1 MKSII
6 VTGAAG
12 FLGSHLC
19 EYYLN
24 LNHCVIGLD
33 NFSTGQTKNIEH
45 LKNLYPDHF
54 YFVQMDICEEWHS
67 VQEFISE
74 KRLEIPEYIFHFA
87 SAASVP
93 HYQKLNL
100 ETMAA
105 NSSGL
110 QKCLEFSKIFGSR
123 TIFASTSE
131 VYGDPE
137 QTPQPE
143 CYNGNVSTTG
153 PRSCYDESKRFG
165 EALLTNWNQ
174 RYHTQHGIIRI
185 FNTYGPRMSLDD
197 GRVVLRFI
205 QQALKNKPLTIF
217 GHGEQT
223 RSFCYVEDLILGI
236 DLYAKSSLTE
246 PRNLGRAEE
255 ITMSDLAKLILKLTE
270 SRSMIE
276 YSALPLDDPQRRV
289 PNLDKVQNEL
299 NYSASTDL
307 TTGLLKM
314 ISWFKNEAH

>member
-19 EYYLN
+19 EFYLN
-24 LNHCVIGLD
+24 QNQIVIGLD
-33 NFSTGQTKNIEH
+33 NFSTGQEKNIK
-45 LKNLYPDHF
+45 LLNNTFPDHF
-54 YFVQMDICEEWHS
+54 HFVQMDVCENWRS
-67 VQEFISE
+67 VQDLISN
-74 KRLEIPEYIFHFA
+74 KQLKNPEYIFHFA

-105 NSSGL
+105 NSTGL
-110 QKCLEFSKIFGSR
+110 QKCLEFSNIYGSR

-131 VYGDPE
+131 IYGDPE
-137 QTPQPE
+137 QTPQSE
-143 CYNGNVSTTG
+143 NYNGNVSTTG

-165 EALLTNWNQ
+165 ETLLTNWNH
-174 RYHTQHGIIRI
+174 RHHTQHGIIRI
-185 FNTYGPRMSLDD
+185 FNTYGPRMSIDD

-205 QQALKNKPLTIF
+205 QQALQNKPLTIF
-217 GHGEQT
+217 GNGNQT
-223 RSFCYVEDLILGI
+223 RSFCYVDDLIFGI
-236 DLYAKSSLTE
+236 HLYAKSSITV
-246 PRNLGRAEE
+246 PRNLGRIDE
-255 ITMSDLAKLILKLTE
+255 ITMNDLAKLILKLTK
-270 SRSMIE
+270 SNSMIE

-299 NYSASTDL
+299 NFSATTDL

-314 ISWFKNEAH
+314 ISWFKNEAL

>member
-1 MKSII
+1 MKTII

-24 LNHCVIGLD
+24 QNQNVIGLD
-33 NFSTGQTKNIEH
+33 NFSTGQEKNIDD
-45 LKNLYPDHF
+45 LRNIYPNYFH
-54 YFVQMDICEEWHS
+54 FVQMDICEDWRF
-67 VQEFISE
+67 VQELILE
-74 KRLEIPEYIFHFA
+74 KKLEHPELIFHFA

-105 NSSGL
+105 NSTGL
-110 QKCLEFSKIFGSR
+110 QKCLEFSNIYGSR

-137 QTPQPE
+137 QTPQSE
-143 CYNGNVSTTG
+143 NYNGNVSTTG

-174 RYHTQHGIIRI
+174 RHHTQHGIIRI
-185 FNTYGPRMSLDD
+185 FNTYGPRMSFDD

-205 QQALKNKPLTIF
+205 QQALQNKPLTIF

-223 RSFCYVEDLILGI
+223 RSFCYVDDLISGI
-236 DLYAKSSLTE
+236 HLYAKSSLTE
-246 PRNLGRAEE
+246 PRNLGRADE
-255 ITMSDLAKLILKLTE
+255 ITMGELAKLILKLTE
-270 SRSMIE
+270 STSMIE

-314 ISWFKNEAH
+314 ISWFKNEAL

>member
-1 MKSII
+1 
-6 VTGAAG
+6 
-12 FLGSHLC
+12 
-19 EYYLN
+19 
-24 LNHCVIGLD
+24 
-33 NFSTGQTKNIEH
+33 
-45 LKNLYPDHF
+45 
-54 YFVQMDICEEWHS
+54 MDICENWS
-67 VQEFISE
+67 AIQDLIS
-74 KRLEIPEYIFHFA
+74 KNNLENPKFIFHFA

-105 NSSGL
+105 NSIGL
-110 QKCLEFSKIFGSR
+110 QKCLEFSNIYGSR

-137 QTPQPE
+137 QTPQAE
-143 CYNGNVSTTG
+143 NYNGNVSTTG

-165 EALLTNWNQ
+165 EALLTNWNL
-174 RYHTQHGIIRI
+174 RYHTQHGVVRI
-185 FNTYGPRMSLDD
+185 FNTYGPRMSFDD

-205 QQALKNKPLTIF
+205 HQALQNRPLTIF

-223 RSFCYVEDLILGI
+223 RSFCYVDDLILGI
-236 DLYAKSSLTE
+236 HLYAKSNMTE
-246 PRNLGRAEE
+246 PRNIGRADE
-255 ITMSDLAKLILKLTE
+255 ITMNDLAKLVLKLTE
-270 SRSMIE
+270 STSMIE

-299 NYSASTDL
+299 NYSSSTDL

-314 ISWFKNEAH
+314 ISWFKNEAL